1 MNSNMMRNKKTD
13 AWLTI
18 PGKLYLVTQN
28 SIAFI
33 RRFIHEKKKYSQK
46 IFKGLIHYF
55 FSQISVLLFNKF
67 FHTSKQL
74 SVAKVS
80 STNHQMS
87 LPWHHDRF
95 LETGQMWG
103 SFSLRLKWWES
114 EDWMCSATDL
124 AVPAPNIGFQ
134 VIKVPMFSL
143 IHLFVCV
150 CNCEIHSP

>member
-1 MNSNMMRNKKTD
+1 MR
-13 AWLTI
+13 
-18 PGKLYLVTQN
+18 
-28 SIAFI
+28 
-33 RRFIHEKKKYSQK
+33 KKKYSQK

-114 EDWMCSATDL
+114 QDWMCSATDL

-150 CNCEIHSP
+150 CVIVRYTALKSESRFEDLLVTHFFKHTING